1 MLNRWLD
8 EGEGDGK
15 IVRELD
21 PLPNSSAATLALI
34 RHKFLVHFHLFI
46 LSFSSSG
53 IISFNMPEF
62 HSNRYRFAGNEI

>member
-34 RHKFLVHFHLFI
+34 RHKFLVVFHLSTI
-46 LSFSSSG
+46 PSSLCEAHSKTCFSQGFVS
-53 IISFNMPEF
+53 
-62 HSNRYRFAGNEI
+62 